1 MAQQSIEERLA
12 SLEKESA
19 DRLASLEREVKE
31 LKQELAKRRT
41 LEGLRADVQEL
52 QVRYQAHEEYVSD
65 RLNELEGHLTTRM
78 DVLEDNQNT
87 RFQELQNGQQEL
99 QTGQQELQ
107 AGLTGLAGE
116 AQGLAA
122 GQQQI
127 LDLLRSKPRTND

>member
-99 QTGQQELQ
+99 Q

-116 AQGLAA
+116 TQGLAA